1 MTPRSYRDL
10 EVWQLAMDLTDLV
23 YAASLEFAHPH
34 RFELGGQM
42 REASVSVPS
51 NIAEGYRQRSRKAYI
66 RYLNTSAGSLAE
78 LETQVEVASRR
89 HIARSE
95 DSVQMASLCDRVGR
109 MLNVLITRLSSS

>member
-23 YAASLEFAHPH
+23 YVASLEFAHPH
-34 RFELGGQM
+34 RLELGGQM

-66 RYLNTSAGSLAE
+66 RYLNISAGSLAE

-89 HIARSE
+89 RIARSE